1 MNKKEKIGSLTDAE
15 LEIMHVLWDS
25 EKPLRASELTK
36 KLSES
41 RPWKVQTVHV
51 LLSRLDE
58 KGFIEAD
65 RSGYFHTYKAR
76 IGEAEYFASASGELF
91 SNVGG
96 SFKTLIASIIDTN
109 DISDDELFDLKQMI
123 DKRCAEIKKRG
134 IK

>member
-1 MNKKEKIGSLTDAE
+1 MKKYEKIGNLTDAE

-25 EKPLRASELTK
+25 EKPLRASVITK

-51 LLSRLDE
+51 LISRLDG
-58 KGFIEAD
+58 KGFIDAD

-76 IGEAEYFASASGELF
+76 ISEAEYFASESGELL

-109 DISDDELFDLKQMI
+109 DISDDEMLELKQMI
-123 DKRCAEIKKRG
+123 DKRCAEIRKRG
-134 IK
+134 TR